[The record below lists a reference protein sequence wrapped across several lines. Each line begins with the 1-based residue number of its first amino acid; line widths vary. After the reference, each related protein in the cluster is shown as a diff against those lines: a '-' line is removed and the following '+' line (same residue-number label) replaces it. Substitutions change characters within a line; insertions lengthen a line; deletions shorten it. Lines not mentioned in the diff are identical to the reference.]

1 MLGLH
6 LHSYALELERIPTN
20 TDSEIKSLSML
31 PVKLNEG
38 QTVFLLE
45 NWEVALYCLISRI
58 AVGDRQAVRTM
69 ALFLLMT
76 AEKQSNARITVS
88 KMLHCWK

>member
-6 LHSYALELERIPTN
+6 LHSYALELECIPTN

-45 NWEVALYCLISRI
+45 NWEVTLYCLISRI
-58 AVGDRQAVRTM
+58 AVGQTSCKNYGT
-69 ALFLLMT
+69 LFLLMT